1 MEARSP
7 DAQGAEDRA
16 DDPRGRAPD
25 SPARWAK
32 PFVLIDAAWTKIE
45 TYLVLILLLLAIL
58 YMGGW
63 VSLNAFHTKGGKLA
77 KYPGSIAL
85 FASFASLAAWG
96 MKKEGRKLTGL
107 IVPIVLGVL
116 GAILLKVSGKLTY
129 FANVS
134 SWLTDGSTL
143 RLIGTPAIVSSRLF
157 TIWVALLGASL
168 ATGAGRQINV
178 DIVMRFIG
186 PRPRLAVA
194 LFGYVVAAFACMMIS
209 WGFIDYLAITRFAD
223 KKEAVQLRAEEVKLE
238 HEADRIAWTRSCAR
252 AGYDVPPTDPNA
264 PPPEADDPKV
274 VGLCRRKVAFDL
286 PKNADGQVEP
296 MAALVRDT
304 LGPVLAAQIA
314 PTDLDRLISVAKTAG
329 WRGHVAK
336 MKVPTIGRALKRHS
350 FIIRK
355 QFKLDVQG
363 FSHVVLKGE
372 KFDSWYQGADWNKEL
387 NEGGWKDIYPA
398 PPLAP
403 DAIDPSVQPPP
414 KVAQNPCLSDQEREQ
429 ASNGQ
434 LIVNGDWKL
443 VSSCHDPSAGAA
455 RAPVVQLPEPDD
467 RYPLESDLS
476 LLFPWGFFV
485 IGCRFLLRGV
495 LAIGGAVSTDP
506 NAAHGSEEVGTPH
519 GPESMREV
527 RAEPVGDALVA
538 IHPPIVETKVEEEAR
553 AHEGER
559 TLPSDTIGAGDARK
573 AAKAKVEAKFEDLV
587 DEAKGAGGEAPHH
600 HVDDVK
606 DPNLSEA
613 ERRHSTGL
621 AAAEPVPESK
631 KSTPPPAAGT
641 PATEAPKP
649 EASPNE
655 RPTAPPPPKMPSV
668 PPEGLPTAQRLEA
681 AAAAAREE
689 EEERTLVGDLSEL
702 AKAQELL
709 AAQEEARAKKK
720 AADAEK
726 AKKSGPGGKGGA
738 Q

>member
-1 MEARSP
+1 MQARSP
-7 DAQGAEDRA
+7 NTQGAEEGA
-16 DDPRGRAPD
+16 GDPRGRAPD
-25 SPARWAK
+25 LPARWAK
-32 PFVLIDAAWTKIE
+32 PFVLIDAAWTRVE

-77 KYPGSIAL
+77 KYPGSVAL
-85 FASFASLAAWG
+85 FASFASFAAWIA
-96 MKKEGRKLTGL
+96 KKQGRKLTGL
-107 IVPIVLGVL
+107 IAPLVL
-116 GAILLKVSGKLTY
+116 GAFGALLLSVSGKLTY

-194 LFGYVVAAFACMMIS
+194 LFGYVVASFSCMLIA
-209 WGFIDYLAITRFAD
+209 WGFVDYLTITRFAD

-238 HEADRIAWTRSCAR
+238 HEADRIAWTRSCER
-252 AGYDVPPTDPNA
+252 AGYEAPPNDPNA
-264 PPPEADDPKV
+264 PPPESDDPRI
-274 VGLCRRKVAFDL
+274 VGLCRRKVAFVL
-286 PKNADGQVEP
+286 PKNADGQIEP
-296 MAALVRDT
+296 MAALIRDT
-304 LGPVLAAQIA
+304 LGPVLAGVIG
-314 PTDLDRLISVAKTAG
+314 PNEGDRVISIVKTAG

-336 MKVPTIGRALKRHS
+336 LKIPTIGRALKRHA
-350 FIIRK
+350 FILRK
-355 QFKLDVQG
+355 QFRLDVQG

-372 KFDSWYQGADWNKEL
+372 KFDTWYQGADWNKEL
-387 NEGGWKDIYPA
+387 NEGGWKDVYPP
-398 PPLAP
+398 PPLPP
-403 DAIDPSVQPPP
+403 DSIDPSVQPPP
-414 KVAQNPCLSDQEREQ
+414 KVAQNPCLSDQERE
-429 ASNGQ
+429 AAGNGQ
-434 LIVNGDWKL
+434 LVVNSDWKL
-443 VSSCHDPSAGAA
+443 GSSCHDPSAGLT

-506 NAAHGSEEVGTPH
+506 NAAHGTDEGGAQH
-519 GPESMREV
+519 GPESMREIG
-527 RAEPVGDALVA
+527 AEPVGDALVA
-538 IHPPIVETKVEEEAR
+538 IHPPIAETRVDEEAR

-573 AAKAKVEAKFEDLV
+573 AAQAKTEAKFEDLV
-587 DEAKGAGGEAPHH
+587 DEAKGAGGESPHH
-600 HVDDVK
+600 HVSDVK

-621 AAAEPVPESK
+621 PAAEPAPESSK
-631 KSTPPPAAGT
+631 PAPAPAPSEPEKTANTVSTV
-641 PATEAPKP
+641 
-649 EASPNE
+649 
-655 RPTAPPPPKMPSV
+655 PPPKAPSI
-668 PPEGLPTAQRLEA
+668 PPEGTPTAQRLEVA
-681 AAAAAREE
+681 AQAAREE

-702 AKAQELL
+702 ARAQELL
-709 AAQEEARAKKK
+709 ALQEEERAKR
-720 AADAEK
+720 K
-726 AKKSGPGGKGGA
+726 AKEAEQKGKPQGGGQGGKGGA
-738 Q
+738 R